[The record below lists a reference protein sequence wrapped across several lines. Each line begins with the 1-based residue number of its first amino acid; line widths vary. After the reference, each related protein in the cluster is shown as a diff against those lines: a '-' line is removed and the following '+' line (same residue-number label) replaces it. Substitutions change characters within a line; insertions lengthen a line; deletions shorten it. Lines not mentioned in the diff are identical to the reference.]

1 MKTVCP
7 HCLQKYDVP
16 DDYLQQ
22 DVTCEKCE
30 KDFTVTKA
38 KFCSGCGTPNATQGF
53 TCWKCHEKFPITIN
67 SSLATSSPES
77 PIENPGNSHLG
88 KGTYFVC
95 RFLVPNRP
103 LDTEC
108 FMGRPH
114 HTSHRNMAHLPSL
127 LERSIGTHLNGRYS
141 FCVGH
146 EPVVSVHSD

>member
-53 TCWKCHEKFPITIN
+53 TCRKCHEKFPITIN
-67 SSLATSSPES
+67 SSLATSSPE
-77 PIENPGNSHLG
+77 NS
-88 KGTYFVC
+88 Y
-95 RFLVPNRP
+95 
-103 LDTEC
+103 
-108 FMGRPH
+108 
-114 HTSHRNMAHLPSL
+114 
-127 LERSIGTHLNGRYS
+127 
-141 FCVGH
+141 
-146 EPVVSVHSD
+146 